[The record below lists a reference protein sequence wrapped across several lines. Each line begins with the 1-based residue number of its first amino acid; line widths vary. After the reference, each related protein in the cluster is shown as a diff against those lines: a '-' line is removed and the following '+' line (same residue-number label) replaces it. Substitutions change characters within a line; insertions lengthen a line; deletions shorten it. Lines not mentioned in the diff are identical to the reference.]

1 MCIKHLAYMVTQKIV
16 PCKILFEML
25 ILDLAIQRQSAKA
38 ECAKFTLATRTQD
51 EWQRGTRERCPC
63 WGPRAPGDSGGHGW
77 DSGRWSRGDTW
88 LSCETGTETSQSP
101 QLYIA
106 SAAMVYKA
114 CSMGHR
120 FPGRGKECHSETN
133 FGKVAWDG
141 SLLAESECASVGVRG
156 ARSGPAG
163 PELCFTSAHLT
174 FSQSADV
181 FSLQHPSLTY
191 LQQYEQICMHKI
203 VRAWFLILETI

>member
-1 MCIKHLAYMVTQKIV
+1 MCIKHLAYMVTQKMV

-77 DSGRWSRGDTW
+77 DSERWSRGDTW

-141 SLLAESECASVGVRG
+141 SLLAESECASACAGLG
-156 ARSGPAG
+156 AVLLGPSCVSHR
-163 PELCFTSAHLT
+163 PTWHF
-174 FSQSADV
+174 
-181 FSLQHPSLTY
+181 PSLLMFSPYSTLLWHTCNSMSKY
-191 LQQYEQICMHKI
+191 VCTRLLGHD
-203 VRAWFLILETI
+203 F